1 MCSGYPQVSVAKE
14 PIGVKEPLSDTVA
27 YLTKHQIVFFHQT
40 SSEEDTTSNQ
50 GQADSFLVSDFH
62 SHLNMRRELKQNVCQ
77 MATKGE
83 DVVEIISKLNSLVVL
98 TYHNIDAIMRPTA
111 MQSTN
116 TTHNK
121 NFKNPKKGS
130 FNITAKPIEDAEDV
144 KGNKD

>member
-1 MCSGYPQVSVAKE
+1 MCGGYPQVSVAKE

-27 YLTKHQIVFFHQT
+27 YLTKHHIIFFP
-40 SSEEDTTSNQ
+40 SNKLRRRYNKQ
-50 GQADSFLVSDFH
+50 SNASDFH
-62 SHLNMRRELKQNVCQ
+62 SHLNMKRELKQNVCQ

-98 TYHNIDAIMRPTA
+98 TYHNNDAIMRPTA

-144 KGNKD
+144 KGDKD

>member
-1 MCSGYPQVSVAKE
+1 
-14 PIGVKEPLSDTVA
+14 
-27 YLTKHQIVFFHQT
+27 
-40 SSEEDTTSNQ
+40 
-50 GQADSFLVSDFH
+50 
-62 SHLNMRRELKQNVCQ
+62 MRREFKQNVCQ

-83 DVVEIISKLNSLVVL
+83 DVVEIISKLNSLAVL
-98 TYHNIDAIMRPTA
+98 TYHNNDAIMRPTA